1 MPIVRLSTSTKE
13 INDEKT
19 SHTFIHAHLSLLIN
33 HISSSS
39 YQSGS
44 CEFDPSAMSGNNASA
59 HAFDQCQDQVNP
71 LIANDANGS
80 SQGAIIN
87 VNTTVQDGKTYL
99 VYTIAS
105 SVDATSK

>member
-1 MPIVRLSTSTKE
+1 MMKKQAILLSMLTSACLSTALA
-13 INDEKT
+13 
-19 SHTFIHAHLSLLIN
+19 AH
-33 HISSSS
+33 HIKVV
-39 YQSGS
+39 S

-59 HAFDQCQDQVNP
+59 HAFDQCQDQINP